1 MKLKSPISTDK
12 ANAALTHA
20 SKVCIKENL
29 RGIIQKL
36 FTIRKDINEVK
47 EKLKEV
53 IEKEKYESLLQVA
66 QKRKETTYEK
76 TKEKQIKKLNK
87 LMIAKTPNDRQVT
100 KANWIVNLS
109 DRKLT
114 EAEEIVLMKGMNFNI
129 SNKRLKPE
137 DIIPVIETAL
147 EGYDK
152 QKAELVRA
160 QCALTLKKQKAEKPN
175 ITKEELKALQDI
187 KADKSTVITQT
198 DKGNTTVLLNKT
210 TYSEKMN
217 EHLQSGPY
225 TIMTKSAETIINKT
239 MKETAN
245 IVRQMK
251 EVIEK
256 RNMNRFVRI
265 G

>member
-1 MKLKSPISTDK
+1 
-12 ANAALTHA
+12 
-20 SKVCIKENL
+20 
-29 RGIIQKL
+29 
-36 FTIRKDINEVK
+36 
-47 EKLKEV
+47 
-53 IEKEKYESLLQVA
+53 
-66 QKRKETTYEK
+66 
-76 TKEKQIKKLNK
+76 
-87 LMIAKTPNDRQVT
+87 RQVT

-114 EAEEIVLMKGMNFNI
+114 EAEESVLMKGMNFNI

-187 KADKSTVITQT
+187 KADKSIVITQA

-210 TYSEKMN
+210 TYNQKMN

-239 MKETAN
+239 MKETAKV
-245 IVRQMK
+245 VRQMK
-251 EVIEK
+251 EVIDTQGEK
-256 RNMNRFVRI
+256 
-265 G
+265 